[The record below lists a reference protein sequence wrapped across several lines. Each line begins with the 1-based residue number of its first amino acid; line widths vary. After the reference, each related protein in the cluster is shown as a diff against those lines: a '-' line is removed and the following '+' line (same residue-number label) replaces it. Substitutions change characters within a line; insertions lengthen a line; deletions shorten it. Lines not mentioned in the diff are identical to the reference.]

1 MLVRVLVFAGVMAAA
16 ASQVP
21 LLLQK
26 GGPTTDAKT
35 SAFNVS
41 IPQQPPVAI
50 DAHGNV
56 RLRANPQGHYTADF
70 KINGKPVEGMIDTG
84 ATFVAINESTA
95 RHLGYGAADL
105 DFRNTMS
112 TANGDT
118 KAALVRLDRIEIG
131 SIRVRDVDA
140 VVLRDAALSSTLI
153 GVSFL
158 KRLASY
164 SVEDGSLRLTE

>member
-1 MLVRVLVFAGVMAAA
+1 MLVRVLVFAGVIAAA
-16 ASQVP
+16 ATQVP
-21 LLLQK
+21 ALFEK
-26 GGPTTDAKT
+26 SAPGSDSKT
-35 SAFNVS
+35 SVLSVS
-41 IPQQPPVAI
+41 MPQQQVDI
-50 DAHGNV
+50 DPHGNV
-56 RLRANPQGHYTADF
+56 RLRANTQGHYTADF

-95 RHLGYGAADL
+95 RHLGFGAADL
-105 DFRNTMS
+105 DFRNS
-112 TANGDT
+112 VNTANGET
-118 KAALVRLDRIEIG
+118 KAAFVRLDRIEIG

>member
-1 MLVRVLVFAGVMAAA
+1 MLVRVLVFAGVIAAA
-16 ASQVP
+16 ATQVP
-21 LLLQK
+21 ALFEK
-26 GGPTTDAKT
+26 SAPGSDSKT
-35 SAFNVS
+35 SVLSVS
-41 IPQQPPVAI
+41 MLQQQPVDI
-50 DAHGNV
+50 DPHGNV
-56 RLRANPQGHYTADF
+56 RLRANTQGHYTADF

-95 RHLGYGAADL
+95 RHLGFGAADL
-105 DFRNTMS
+105 DFRNS
-112 TANGDT
+112 VNTANGET
-118 KAALVRLDRIEIG
+118 KAAFVRLDRVEIG

-140 VVLRDAALSSTLI
+140 LVLRDTALSSTLI

>member
-16 ASQVP
+16 ATQVP
-21 LLLQK
+21 ALLSR
-26 GGPTTDAKT
+26 GTSATDAKP
-35 SAFNVS
+35 SVYNISVP
-41 IPQQPPVAI
+41 PQQPVAI
-50 DAHGNV
+50 DAHGVV
-56 RLRANPQGHYTADF
+56 RLRANTEGHYTADF

-84 ATFVAINESTA
+84 ATFVAVNETTA
-95 RHLGYGAADL
+95 RHLGFGAADL
-105 DFRNTMS
+105 DFRNTIN

-118 KAALVRLDRIEIG
+118 KAALIRLDRIEIG

-140 VVLRDAALSSTLI
+140 LVLRDTALSSTLI